1 MTDLTTATSASRPPS
16 RIRRR
21 LWTALIYLFCTVLA
35 VLFLAPIVLSLLSSL
50 KSPAEAAA
58 VPPTYLPNKLSF
70 ENYRLLGEYG
80 VGLWRYLYN
89 STVVAVFTVLLT
101 LVLSLLGGFG
111 FARFSFPGK
120 NILFVV
126 VLATL
131 MIPFQSIL
139 TPLFII
145 LGALKLQNTLLGLVF
160 VYTAFQLPFGLFLMR
175 NSFETIPRELEESAL
190 LDGCTPLGML
200 FRVML
205 RLVAPGLVTVALYAF
220 INSWNEFLAAL
231 IFMNQETN
239 YTLPVM
245 LVTVRSGLYGQV
257 DWGALQAG
265 VIVAIIPC
273 VLLFLVLQ
281 RYYVEGLTGGAVKG

>member
-1 MTDLTTATSASRPPS
+1 MANTLASRS
-16 RIRRR
+16 QTHFGQR
-21 LWTALIYLFCTVLA
+21 TVKVLIYVLCIVLA
-35 VLFLAPIVLSLLSSL
+35 VLFLAPIVLALLSSL
-50 KSPAEAAA
+50 KTSSEAAA
-58 VPPTYLPNKLSF
+58 VPPTFVPSKLSF
-70 ENYRLLGEYG
+70 ENYRLLNDYG
-80 VGLWRYLYN
+80 AGLWRYVYN
-89 STVVAVFTVLLT
+89 STVVAIFTVLGT

-120 NILFVV
+120 NILFII
-126 VLATL
+126 VLSTL

-139 TPLFII
+139 TPLFVI
-145 LGALKLQNTLLGLVF
+145 LGVLKLQNTLLGLIF
-160 VYTAFQLPFGLFLMR
+160 VYIAFQLPFGLFLMR

-231 IFMNQETN
+231 IFMNQENN
-239 YTLPVM
+239 YTLPIM

-257 DWGALQAG
+257 NWGALQAG
-265 VIVAIIPC
+265 VVIAIIPC
-273 VLLFLVLQ
+273 VLLFLLLQ

>member
-1 MTDLTTATSASRPPS
+1 MANTLASRSPTHFRQ
-16 RIRRR
+16 RILRM
-21 LWTALIYLFCTVLA
+21 LIYILCIILA
-35 VLFLAPIVLSLLSSL
+35 VLFLAPIVLALLSSL
-50 KSPAEAAA
+50 KTPSEAAA
-58 VPPTYLPNKLSF
+58 APPTYFPNKLSF
-70 ENYRLLGEYG
+70 ENYHLLNQYG
-80 VGLWRYLYN
+80 AGLWRYVYN
-89 STVVAVFTVLLT
+89 STVVAVFTVLGT

-126 VLATL
+126 VLSTL

-139 TPLFII
+139 TPLFVI
-145 LGALKLQNTLLGLVF
+145 LGVLKLQNTLLGLIF
-160 VYTAFQLPFGLFLMR
+160 VYIAFQLPFGLFLMR

-231 IFMNQETN
+231 IFMNQESN

-257 DWGALQAG
+257 NWGALQAG
-265 VIVAIIPC
+265 VIIAIVPC